1 MKPQVNLP
9 HLSRMDIDN
18 ILEIGIIFLLLCYI
32 LFFGSVFEESYSKE
46 MVDLYV
52 QPWWRILIVSF
63 VAIGAWWSP
72 RVGLTAALAVFL
84 YLNDMDILTSPFL
97 NKE

>member
-1 MKPQVNLP
+1 MAPKGALFNVDT
-9 HLSRMDIDN
+9 M
-18 ILEIGIIFLLLCYI
+18 LESTVLISLFSYI
-32 LFFGSVFEESYSKE
+32 LLFGSVFEESYSKE

-52 QPWWRILIVSF
+52 QPWWRILIVCL
-63 VAIGAWWSP
+63 VVIAAWWSP
-72 RVGLTAALAVFL
+72 RVGLVMALAVFL

>member
-1 MKPQVNLP
+1 MAPKGALFNV
-9 HLSRMDIDN
+9 DN
-18 ILEIGIIFLLLCYI
+18 VLEGSVLIILFSYI

-52 QPWWRILIVSF
+52 QPWWRILIVCL
-63 VAIGAWWSP
+63 VAVAAWWSS
-72 RVGLTAALAVFL
+72 RVGLTMALAVFL

>member
-1 MKPQVNLP
+1 MAPKGALFN
-9 HLSRMDIDN
+9 IDN
-18 ILEIGIIFLLLCYI
+18 VLEGGVLAILFSYI

-52 QPWWRILIVSF
+52 QPWWRILIVCL
-63 VAIGAWWSP
+63 VAVASWWSP
-72 RVGLTAALAVFL
+72 RVGLTMALAVFL

>member
-1 MKPQVNLP
+1 MGSVD
-9 HLSRMDIDN
+9 S
-18 ILEIGIIFLLLCYI
+18 ILEWVVLFLIFSYT
-32 LFFGSVFEESYSKE
+32 LFFGSVFEQSYSKE

-52 QPWWRILIVSF
+52 KPWWRILIVSS
-63 VAIGAWWSP
+63 VVVGAWWSP
-72 RVGLTAALAVFL
+72 RVGLAMSLAVFL

>member
-1 MKPQVNLP
+1 MN
-9 HLSRMDIDN
+9 IDN
-18 ILEIGIIFLLLCYI
+18 LIEGGVIFLLLSYV
-32 LFFGSVFEESYSKE
+32 LFFGSVFEESYSSA

-52 QPWWRILIVSF
+52 QPWWRILIVCL
-63 VAIGAWWSP
+63 VVVGAWWSP